1 MLPTARRRL
10 SPRWRRMLDHSP
22 DLVGWPASYL
32 EIDPRLHLG
41 DHTEQDEQ
49 NPRKTDRCGE
59 QRQWRLN
66 ERDAS
71 IEFENQCPG
80 ENQRRETQKTEPD
93 LAEKLDRPVEGPVD
107 EVHDQEVQHRSE
119 ERRVG
124 KECRSRWSPYH

>member
-66 ERDAS
+66 ERDAR
-71 IEFENQCPG
+71 IEFENQCPR
-80 ENQRRETQKTEPD
+80 ENQRRETPKTEPD
-93 LAEKLDRPVEGPVD
+93 RAAKLDLPIAGPL
-107 EVHDQEVQHRSE
+107 
-119 ERRVG
+119 
-124 KECRSRWSPYH
+124 